1 MAGKGFSF
9 NFTINGNLANGF
21 SASFGEASSKIGKL
35 TSQIKEFGKVGQGID
50 GKTIAKNAFGGI
62 LATGGAKMIGMAR
75 GIGSDLM
82 ETSQAAIDFESS
94 MADVKKVVDFDT
106 PQQFKEMGNDIL
118 EMTKTIPMAAQDLA
132 QIVAAGGQSG
142 IAREDLTGF
151 AESAAKMGV
160 AFDISAGQ
168 AGDMMAKWRTAFKM
182 NQTEVVD
189 LADKINYL
197 GNTTAASAP
206 LISDVVTRIGPLGEV
221 GGVAAGEIAALGAS
235 MVGSGIQSDVAATGL
250 KNMILA
256 LTAGESATK
265 SQVGALNELGLSAE
279 DVAQGMQDNAK
290 ETILKVLNAIRGLD
304 KVKQASVLSDLF
316 GKESLGA
323 IAPLLSNLDGVQDN
337 LNKVADSS
345 KYAGSM
351 EGEFSARSETTANS
365 LQLAKNNMEAFK
377 IAIGNGLIPAMTP
390 MISLLTQGVKWVSG
404 IAQEFPGAAS
414 VLGTAAVSIAIFC
427 GAVGA
432 LSTLAGTV
440 QTVAT
445 FVQWA
450 KEAGLATRIWTGVQW
465 AWNAAM
471 TANPVGV
478 VIMGI
483 AALIAIGYVL
493 YQNWDTI
500 SSFAATM
507 WEGGRQ
513 AIADFCGTISNKV
526 AEVCDWVQGKWQAL
540 KDFLSHPIDALVNYN
555 QSIGSTP
562 AVAANAAGGIYN
574 RGSFLTTFAEDSPEA
589 AIPIDGSRRALGLW
603 QETGRRLGALNASG
617 IAPRIGSAPD
627 VAANAAGGIYNR
639 GSFLTTF
646 AEDSPEAAIPID
658 GSRRALGLWQET
670 GRRLGA
676 LNASG
681 IAPQKSGT
689 RSTTINFAPQITIQ
703 GNADKSTMESAMKD
717 AVSDLRRMLKD
728 IQRDERRLS
737 YG

>member
-182 NQTEVVD
+182 NKTEVVD

-290 ETILKVLNAIRGLD
+290 ETILKVLGAIRGLD

-450 KEAGLATRIWTGVQW
+450 KEAGLATRIWTGIQW

-513 AIADFCGTISNKV
+513 AITDFCGTISNKV

-555 QSIGSTP
+555 QSIGS
-562 AVAANAAGGIYN
+562 
-574 RGSFLTTFAEDSPEA
+574 
-589 AIPIDGSRRALGLW
+589 
-603 QETGRRLGALNASG
+603 
-617 IAPRIGSAPD
+617 APD
-627 VAANAAGGIYNR
+627 VAANATGGIYNR

>member
-250 KNMILA
+250 NNMILA

-450 KEAGLATRIWTGVQW
+450 KEAGLATRIWTGIQW

-540 KDFLSHPIDALVNYN
+540 KDFLSHPIDALINYN
-555 QSIGSTP
+555 QS
-562 AVAANAAGGIYN
+562 
-574 RGSFLTTFAEDSPEA
+574 
-589 AIPIDGSRRALGLW
+589 
-603 QETGRRLGALNASG
+603 
-617 IAPRIGSAPD
+617 IGSAPD

-717 AVSDLRRMLKD
+717 AMSDLKRMLQD
-728 IQRDERRLS
+728 LQRDERRLS

>member
-94 MADVKKVVDFDT
+94 MADVKKVVDFDR

-290 ETILKVLNAIRGLD
+290 ETILKVLGAIRGLD

-450 KEAGLATRIWTGVQW
+450 KEAGLATRIWTGIQW

-562 AVAANAAGGIYN
+562 
-574 RGSFLTTFAEDSPEA
+574 
-589 AIPIDGSRRALGLW
+589 
-603 QETGRRLGALNASG
+603 
-617 IAPRIGSAPD
+617 D
-627 VAANAAGGIYNR
+627 VAANAVGGIYNQ

-703 GNADKSTMESAMKD
+703 GNADKSTMENAMKD

>member
-50 GKTIAKNAFGGI
+50 GKKMVKSAFGGI

-290 ETILKVLNAIRGLD
+290 ETILKVLGAIRGLD

-450 KEAGLATRIWTGVQW
+450 KEAGLATRIWTGIQW

-507 WEGGRQ
+507 WEGGKQ

-526 AEVCDWVQGKWQAL
+526 AEVCDWVQGKWRAL

-562 AVAANAAGGIYN
+562 DVATNAAGGIYN
-574 RGSFLTTFAEDSPEA
+574 
-589 AIPIDGSRRALGLW
+589 
-603 QETGRRLGALNASG
+603 Q
-617 IAPRIGSAPD
+617 
-627 VAANAAGGIYNR
+627 

-703 GNADKSTMESAMKD
+703 GNADKSTMENAMKD
-717 AVSDLRRMLKD
+717 AMSDLKRMLQD
-728 IQRDERRLS
+728 LQRDERRLS

>member
-50 GKTIAKNAFGGI
+50 GKTMAKNAFGGI

-290 ETILKVLNAIRGLD
+290 ETILKVLGAIRGLD

-450 KEAGLATRIWTGVQW
+450 KEAGLATRIWTGIQW

-493 YQNWDTI
+493 YQNWDAI

-526 AEVCDWVQGKWQAL
+526 AEVCDWVQGKWRAL

-555 QSIGSTP
+555 QS
-562 AVAANAAGGIYN
+562 
-574 RGSFLTTFAEDSPEA
+574 
-589 AIPIDGSRRALGLW
+589 
-603 QETGRRLGALNASG
+603 
-617 IAPRIGSAPD
+617 IGSAPD

>member
-290 ETILKVLNAIRGLD
+290 ETILKVLGAIRGLD

-450 KEAGLATRIWTGVQW
+450 KEAGLATRIWTGIQW

-562 AVAANAAGGIYN
+562 
-574 RGSFLTTFAEDSPEA
+574 
-589 AIPIDGSRRALGLW
+589 
-603 QETGRRLGALNASG
+603 
-617 IAPRIGSAPD
+617 D

-681 IAPQKSGT
+681 IASQKSGT

-717 AVSDLRRMLKD
+717 AVSDLKRMLQD
-728 IQRDERRLS
+728 LRRDERRLS

>member
-50 GKTIAKNAFGGI
+50 SKTIAKNAFGGI

-290 ETILKVLNAIRGLD
+290 ETILKVLDAIRGLD

-323 IAPLLSNLDGVQDN
+323 IAPLLSNLDGVRDN

-351 EGEFSARSETTANS
+351 EDEFSARSETTANS

-450 KEAGLATRIWTGVQW
+450 KEAGLATRIWTGIQW

-555 QSIGSTP
+555 QSIGS
-562 AVAANAAGGIYN
+562 
-574 RGSFLTTFAEDSPEA
+574 
-589 AIPIDGSRRALGLW
+589 
-603 QETGRRLGALNASG
+603 
-617 IAPRIGSAPD
+617 APD
-627 VAANAAGGIYNR
+627 VAANATGGIYNR

>member
-151 AESAAKMGV
+151 VESAAKMGV

-256 LTAGESATK
+256 LTAGGSATK

-450 KEAGLATRIWTGVQW
+450 KEAGLATRIWTGIQW

-493 YQNWDTI
+493 YQNWDAI

-526 AEVCDWVQGKWQAL
+526 AEVCDWVRGKWQAL
-540 KDFLSHPIDALVNYN
+540 KDFLSHPIDALINYN
-555 QSIGSTP
+555 QS
-562 AVAANAAGGIYN
+562 
-574 RGSFLTTFAEDSPEA
+574 
-589 AIPIDGSRRALGLW
+589 
-603 QETGRRLGALNASG
+603 
-617 IAPRIGSAPD
+617 IGSAPD
-627 VAANAAGGIYNR
+627 VAANAAGGIYNQ

>member
-290 ETILKVLNAIRGLD
+290 ETILKVLGAIRGLD

-450 KEAGLATRIWTGVQW
+450 KEAGLATRIWTGIQW

-513 AIADFCGTISNKV
+513 AIDDFCGTISNKV

-555 QSIGSTP
+555 QSIGST
-562 AVAANAAGGIYN
+562 
-574 RGSFLTTFAEDSPEA
+574 
-589 AIPIDGSRRALGLW
+589 
-603 QETGRRLGALNASG
+603 
-617 IAPRIGSAPD
+617 PD

-689 RSTTINFAPQITIQ
+689 RSATINFAPQITIQ

-717 AVSDLRRMLKD
+717 AMSDLKRMLQD
-728 IQRDERRLS
+728 LQRDERRLS

>member
-290 ETILKVLNAIRGLD
+290 ETILKVLGAIRGLD

-450 KEAGLATRIWTGVQW
+450 KEAGLATRIWTGIQW

-562 AVAANAAGGIYN
+562 
-574 RGSFLTTFAEDSPEA
+574 
-589 AIPIDGSRRALGLW
+589 
-603 QETGRRLGALNASG
+603 
-617 IAPRIGSAPD
+617 D
-627 VAANAAGGIYNR
+627 VAANAAGGIYNQ

-703 GNADKSTMESAMKD
+703 GNADKSTMENAMKD

-728 IQRDERRLS
+728 IQRDERRRS

>member
-450 KEAGLATRIWTGVQW
+450 KEAGLATRIWTGIQW

-555 QSIGSTP
+555 QST
-562 AVAANAAGGIYN
+562 
-574 RGSFLTTFAEDSPEA
+574 
-589 AIPIDGSRRALGLW
+589 
-603 QETGRRLGALNASG
+603 
-617 IAPRIGSAPD
+617 GSAPD
-627 VAANAAGGIYNR
+627 VAANATGGIYNR

-717 AVSDLRRMLKD
+717 AVSDLRRMIKD

>member
-290 ETILKVLNAIRGLD
+290 ETILKVLGAIRGLD

-440 QTVAT
+440 QTVVT

-450 KEAGLATRIWTGVQW
+450 KEAGLATRIWTGIQW

-507 WEGGRQ
+507 WEGGKQ

-540 KDFLSHPIDALVNYN
+540 KDFLSHPIDALINYN
-555 QSIGSTP
+555 QS
-562 AVAANAAGGIYN
+562 
-574 RGSFLTTFAEDSPEA
+574 
-589 AIPIDGSRRALGLW
+589 
-603 QETGRRLGALNASG
+603 
-617 IAPRIGSAPD
+617 IGSAPD

-689 RSTTINFAPQITIQ
+689 RSITINFAPQITIQ

>member
-450 KEAGLATRIWTGVQW
+450 KEAGLATRIWTGIQW

-471 TANPVGV
+471 TTNPVGV

-507 WEGGRQ
+507 WEGGKQ

-562 AVAANAAGGIYN
+562 A
-574 RGSFLTTFAEDSPEA
+574 
-589 AIPIDGSRRALGLW
+589 
-603 QETGRRLGALNASG
+603 
-617 IAPRIGSAPD
+617 

>member
-290 ETILKVLNAIRGLD
+290 ETILKVLSAIRGLD

-450 KEAGLATRIWTGVQW
+450 KEAGLATRIWTGIQW

-562 AVAANAAGGIYN
+562 
-574 RGSFLTTFAEDSPEA
+574 
-589 AIPIDGSRRALGLW
+589 
-603 QETGRRLGALNASG
+603 
-617 IAPRIGSAPD
+617 D
-627 VAANAAGGIYNR
+627 VAANAAGGIYNQ

>member
-290 ETILKVLNAIRGLD
+290 ETILKVLGAIRGLD

-440 QTVAT
+440 QTVVT

-450 KEAGLATRIWTGVQW
+450 KEAGLATRIWTGIQW

-493 YQNWDTI
+493 YQNWDAI

-555 QSIGSTP
+555 QSIGS
-562 AVAANAAGGIYN
+562 
-574 RGSFLTTFAEDSPEA
+574 
-589 AIPIDGSRRALGLW
+589 
-603 QETGRRLGALNASG
+603 
-617 IAPRIGSAPD
+617 APD
-627 VAANAAGGIYNR
+627 VTANAAGGIYNR

-689 RSTTINFAPQITIQ
+689 RSITINFAPQITIQ

>member
-50 GKTIAKNAFGGI
+50 GKTMVKNAFGGI

-265 SQVGALNELGLSAE
+265 SQVGALKELGLSAE
-279 DVAQGMQDNAK
+279 DVARGMQDNAK
-290 ETILKVLNAIRGLD
+290 GTILKVLDAIRGLD
-304 KVKQASVLSDLF
+304 KVKQASALSDLF

-450 KEAGLATRIWTGVQW
+450 KEAGLATRIWTGIQW

-471 TANPVGV
+471 TANPVGI

-493 YQNWDTI
+493 YQNWDAI

-562 AVAANAAGGIYN
+562 DVATNAAGGIYN
-574 RGSFLTTFAEDSPEA
+574 
-589 AIPIDGSRRALGLW
+589 
-603 QETGRRLGALNASG
+603 Q
-617 IAPRIGSAPD
+617 
-627 VAANAAGGIYNR
+627 

-717 AVSDLRRMLKD
+717 AMSDLKRMLQD
-728 IQRDERRLS
+728 LQRDERRLS

>member
-290 ETILKVLNAIRGLD
+290 ETILKVLGAIRGLD

-450 KEAGLATRIWTGVQW
+450 KEAGLATRIWTGIQW

-493 YQNWDTI
+493 YQNWDAI

-526 AEVCDWVQGKWQAL
+526 AEVCDWVQGKWRAL

-555 QSIGSTP
+555 QS
-562 AVAANAAGGIYN
+562 
-574 RGSFLTTFAEDSPEA
+574 
-589 AIPIDGSRRALGLW
+589 
-603 QETGRRLGALNASG
+603 
-617 IAPRIGSAPD
+617 IGSAPD

-670 GRRLGA
+670 GRRLGV

-717 AVSDLRRMLKD
+717 TMSDLRRMLKD

>member
-450 KEAGLATRIWTGVQW
+450 KEAGLATRIWTGIQW

-540 KDFLSHPIDALVNYN
+540 KDFLSHPIDALINYN
-555 QSIGSTP
+555 QS
-562 AVAANAAGGIYN
+562 
-574 RGSFLTTFAEDSPEA
+574 
-589 AIPIDGSRRALGLW
+589 
-603 QETGRRLGALNASG
+603 
-617 IAPRIGSAPD
+617 IGSAPD
-627 VAANAAGGIYNR
+627 VAANAAGGIYNQ

-717 AVSDLRRMLKD
+717 AMSDLKRMLQD
-728 IQRDERRLS
+728 LQRDERRLS

>member
-35 TSQIKEFGKVGQGID
+35 TSQIKKFGKVGQGID
-50 GKTIAKNAFGGI
+50 GKTMAKNAFGGI

-290 ETILKVLNAIRGLD
+290 ETILKVLDAIRGLD

-450 KEAGLATRIWTGVQW
+450 KEAGLATRIWTGIQW

-507 WEGGRQ
+507 WEGGKQ

-540 KDFLSHPIDALVNYN
+540 KDFLSHPIDALINYN
-555 QSIGSTP
+555 QS
-562 AVAANAAGGIYN
+562 
-574 RGSFLTTFAEDSPEA
+574 
-589 AIPIDGSRRALGLW
+589 
-603 QETGRRLGALNASG
+603 
-617 IAPRIGSAPD
+617 IGSAPD

-658 GSRRALGLWQET
+658 GSQRALGLWQET

-717 AVSDLRRMLKD
+717 AMSDLRRMLKD

>member
-377 IAIGNGLIPAMTP
+377 IAIGNGLIPALTP

-450 KEAGLATRIWTGVQW
+450 KEAGLATRIWTGIQW

-493 YQNWDTI
+493 YQNWDAI

-555 QSIGSTP
+555 QS
-562 AVAANAAGGIYN
+562 
-574 RGSFLTTFAEDSPEA
+574 
-589 AIPIDGSRRALGLW
+589 
-603 QETGRRLGALNASG
+603 
-617 IAPRIGSAPD
+617 IGSAPD

>member
-50 GKTIAKNAFGGI
+50 GKKMVKSAFGGI

-290 ETILKVLNAIRGLD
+290 ETILKVLDAIRGLD

-450 KEAGLATRIWTGVQW
+450 KEAGLATRIWTGIQW

-507 WEGGRQ
+507 WEGGKQ

-562 AVAANAAGGIYN
+562 
-574 RGSFLTTFAEDSPEA
+574 
-589 AIPIDGSRRALGLW
+589 
-603 QETGRRLGALNASG
+603 
-617 IAPRIGSAPD
+617 D
-627 VAANAAGGIYNR
+627 VAANAAGGIYNQ

-703 GNADKSTMESAMKD
+703 GNADKSTMENAMKD
-717 AVSDLRRMLKD
+717 AMSDLKRMLQD
-728 IQRDERRLS
+728 LQRDERRLS

>member
-50 GKTIAKNAFGGI
+50 GKTMAKNAFGGI

-290 ETILKVLNAIRGLD
+290 ETILKVLDAIRGLD

-450 KEAGLATRIWTGVQW
+450 KEAGLATRIWTGIQW

-471 TANPVGV
+471 TANPIGV

-555 QSIGSTP
+555 QSIGS
-562 AVAANAAGGIYN
+562 
-574 RGSFLTTFAEDSPEA
+574 
-589 AIPIDGSRRALGLW
+589 
-603 QETGRRLGALNASG
+603 
-617 IAPRIGSAPD
+617 APD
-627 VAANAAGGIYNR
+627 VAANAAGGIYNQ

-717 AVSDLRRMLKD
+717 AMSDLKRMLQD
-728 IQRDERRLS
+728 LQRDERRLS

>member
-50 GKTIAKNAFGGI
+50 GKKMVKSAFGGI

-290 ETILKVLNAIRGLD
+290 ETILKVLDAIRGLD

-450 KEAGLATRIWTGVQW
+450 KEAGLATRIWTGIQW

-555 QSIGSTP
+555 QSIGS
-562 AVAANAAGGIYN
+562 
-574 RGSFLTTFAEDSPEA
+574 
-589 AIPIDGSRRALGLW
+589 
-603 QETGRRLGALNASG
+603 
-617 IAPRIGSAPD
+617 APD
-627 VAANAAGGIYNR
+627 VAANAAGGIYNQ

-717 AVSDLRRMLKD
+717 AMSDLKRMLQD
-728 IQRDERRLS
+728 LQRDERRLS

>member
-50 GKTIAKNAFGGI
+50 GKTMAKNAFGGI

-290 ETILKVLNAIRGLD
+290 ETILKVLDAIRGLD

-450 KEAGLATRIWTGVQW
+450 KEAGLATRIWTGIQW

-555 QSIGSTP
+555 QSIGS
-562 AVAANAAGGIYN
+562 
-574 RGSFLTTFAEDSPEA
+574 
-589 AIPIDGSRRALGLW
+589 
-603 QETGRRLGALNASG
+603 
-617 IAPRIGSAPD
+617 APD
-627 VAANAAGGIYNR
+627 VAANAAGGIYNQ

-717 AVSDLRRMLKD
+717 AVSDLKRMLKD
-728 IQRDERRLS
+728 LQRDERRLS

>member
-450 KEAGLATRIWTGVQW
+450 KEAGLATRIWTGIQW

-507 WEGGRQ
+507 WEGGKQ

-617 IAPRIGSAPD
+617 IAP
-627 VAANAAGGIYNR
+627 
-639 GSFLTTF
+639 
-646 AEDSPEAAIPID
+646 
-658 GSRRALGLWQET
+658 
-670 GRRLGA
+670 
-676 LNASG
+676 
-681 IAPQKSGT
+681 QKSGT
-689 RSTTINFAPQITIQ
+689 RSTTINFAPQITVQ

>member
-290 ETILKVLNAIRGLD
+290 ETILKVLNSIRGLD

-450 KEAGLATRIWTGVQW
+450 KEAGLATRIWTGIQW

-540 KDFLSHPIDALVNYN
+540 KDFLSHPIDALINYN
-555 QSIGSTP
+555 QS
-562 AVAANAAGGIYN
+562 
-574 RGSFLTTFAEDSPEA
+574 
-589 AIPIDGSRRALGLW
+589 
-603 QETGRRLGALNASG
+603 
-617 IAPRIGSAPD
+617 IGSAPD
-627 VAANAAGGIYNR
+627 VAANAAGGIYNQ

-717 AVSDLRRMLKD
+717 AMSDLKRMLQD
-728 IQRDERRLS
+728 LQRDERRLS

>member
-50 GKTIAKNAFGGI
+50 GKKMVKSAFGGI

-290 ETILKVLNAIRGLD
+290 ETILKVLDAIRGLD

-450 KEAGLATRIWTGVQW
+450 KEAGLATRIWTGIQW

-507 WEGGRQ
+507 WEGGKQ

-562 AVAANAAGGIYN
+562 
-574 RGSFLTTFAEDSPEA
+574 
-589 AIPIDGSRRALGLW
+589 
-603 QETGRRLGALNASG
+603 
-617 IAPRIGSAPD
+617 D
-627 VAANAAGGIYNR
+627 VAANAAGGIYNQ

>member
-50 GKTIAKNAFGGI
+50 GKKMVKSAFGGI

-290 ETILKVLNAIRGLD
+290 ETILKVLGAIRGLD

-450 KEAGLATRIWTGVQW
+450 KEAGLATRIWTGIQW

-507 WEGGRQ
+507 WEGGKQ

-562 AVAANAAGGIYN
+562 DVATNAAGGIYN
-574 RGSFLTTFAEDSPEA
+574 
-589 AIPIDGSRRALGLW
+589 
-603 QETGRRLGALNASG
+603 Q
-617 IAPRIGSAPD
+617 
-627 VAANAAGGIYNR
+627 

-703 GNADKSTMESAMKD
+703 GNADKSIMESAMKD
-717 AVSDLRRMLKD
+717 AMSDLRRMLKD

>member
-450 KEAGLATRIWTGVQW
+450 KEAGLATRIWTGIQW

-507 WEGGRQ
+507 WEGGKQ

-562 AVAANAAGGIYN
+562 AVA
-574 RGSFLTTFAEDSPEA
+574 E
-589 AIPIDGSRRALGLW
+589 
-603 QETGRRLGALNASG
+603 
-617 IAPRIGSAPD
+617 
-627 VAANAAGGIYNR
+627 NAAGGIYNR

-703 GNADKSTMESAMKD
+703 GNADKSTMERAMKD

>member
-304 KVKQASVLSDLF
+304 KDKQASVLSDLF

-450 KEAGLATRIWTGVQW
+450 KEAGLATRIWTGIQW

-507 WEGGRQ
+507 WEGGKQ

-617 IAPRIGSAPD
+617 IAP
-627 VAANAAGGIYNR
+627 
-639 GSFLTTF
+639 
-646 AEDSPEAAIPID
+646 
-658 GSRRALGLWQET
+658 
-670 GRRLGA
+670 
-676 LNASG
+676 
-681 IAPQKSGT
+681 QKSGT

-703 GNADKSTMESAMKD
+703 GNADKSTMERAMKD

>member
-50 GKTIAKNAFGGI
+50 GKKMVKSAFGGI

-290 ETILKVLNAIRGLD
+290 ETILKVLDAIRGLD

-450 KEAGLATRIWTGVQW
+450 KEAGLATRIWTGIQW

-555 QSIGSTP
+555 QSIGS
-562 AVAANAAGGIYN
+562 
-574 RGSFLTTFAEDSPEA
+574 
-589 AIPIDGSRRALGLW
+589 
-603 QETGRRLGALNASG
+603 
-617 IAPRIGSAPD
+617 APD
-627 VAANAAGGIYNR
+627 VAANAAGGIYNQ

-717 AVSDLRRMLKD
+717 AMSDLRRMLKD

>member
-50 GKTIAKNAFGGI
+50 GKKIAKNAFGGI

-404 IAQEFPGAAS
+404 IAQEFPGAAF

-450 KEAGLATRIWTGVQW
+450 KEAGLATRIWTGIQW

-483 AALIAIGYVL
+483 AALIAVGYVL

-555 QSIGSTP
+555 QS
-562 AVAANAAGGIYN
+562 
-574 RGSFLTTFAEDSPEA
+574 
-589 AIPIDGSRRALGLW
+589 
-603 QETGRRLGALNASG
+603 
-617 IAPRIGSAPD
+617 IGSAPD

>member
-445 FVQWA
+445 FAQWA
-450 KEAGLATRIWTGVQW
+450 KEAGLATRIWTGIQW

-513 AIADFCGTISNKV
+513 AIDDFCGTISNKV

-562 AVAANAAGGIYN
+562 A
-574 RGSFLTTFAEDSPEA
+574 
-589 AIPIDGSRRALGLW
+589 
-603 QETGRRLGALNASG
+603 
-617 IAPRIGSAPD
+617 

>member
-50 GKTIAKNAFGGI
+50 GKTMAKNAFGGI

-151 AESAAKMGV
+151 AESVAKMGV

-265 SQVGALNELGLSAE
+265 SQVGALKELGLSAE

-290 ETILKVLNAIRGLD
+290 ETILKVLDAIRGLD

-450 KEAGLATRIWTGVQW
+450 KEAGLATRIWTGIQW

-507 WEGGRQ
+507 WEGGKQ

-562 AVAANAAGGIYN
+562 DVATNAAGGIYN
-574 RGSFLTTFAEDSPEA
+574 
-589 AIPIDGSRRALGLW
+589 
-603 QETGRRLGALNASG
+603 Q
-617 IAPRIGSAPD
+617 
-627 VAANAAGGIYNR
+627 

-717 AVSDLRRMLKD
+717 AMSDLRRMLKD

>member
-290 ETILKVLNAIRGLD
+290 ETILKVLGEIRGLD

-450 KEAGLATRIWTGVQW
+450 KEAGLATRIWTGIQW

-555 QSIGSTP
+555 QSTGSAP
-562 AVAANAAGGIYN
+562 DVAANATGGIYN

-603 QETGRRLGALNASG
+603 QETGRR
-617 IAPRIGSAPD
+617 I
-627 VAANAAGGIYNR
+627 
-639 GSFLTTF
+639 
-646 AEDSPEAAIPID
+646 
-658 GSRRALGLWQET
+658 
-670 GRRLGA
+670 GA

>member
-450 KEAGLATRIWTGVQW
+450 KEAGLATRIWTGIQW

-507 WEGGRQ
+507 WEGGKQ

-617 IAPRIGSAPD
+617 IAP
-627 VAANAAGGIYNR
+627 
-639 GSFLTTF
+639 
-646 AEDSPEAAIPID
+646 
-658 GSRRALGLWQET
+658 
-670 GRRLGA
+670 
-676 LNASG
+676 
-681 IAPQKSGT
+681 QKSGT

-703 GNADKSTMESAMKD
+703 GNADKSTMERAMKD